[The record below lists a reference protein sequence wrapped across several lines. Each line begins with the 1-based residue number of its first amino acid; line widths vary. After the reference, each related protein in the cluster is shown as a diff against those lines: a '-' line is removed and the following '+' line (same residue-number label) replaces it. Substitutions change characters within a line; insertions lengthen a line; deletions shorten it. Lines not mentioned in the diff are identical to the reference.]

1 MYKNKVYVIFSGDEW
16 LSNTSLTFMGV
27 YSSVDKAINA
37 MITNSDCGDMIE
49 LQSMI
54 NEMRTDLRT
63 FGHDVNWMI
72 EEHYIDE

>member
-1 MYKNKVYVIFSGDEW
+1 MYKNKVYVLFSGDEW

-27 YSSVDKAINA
+27 YSSADKAINA

-54 NEMRTDLRT
+54 NEMRTDLHT